1 LHFIKI
7 SHKFTAS
14 FFDKYLKLILMSKVK
29 QLSEQEIKALKA
41 KKEAII
47 NSNKT
52 VKK

>member
-1 LHFIKI
+1 MKI
-7 SHKFTAS
+7 SYKFTAS
-14 FFDKYLKLILMSKVK
+14 FYDKYVTLILMSKEK